1 MLDQEVRRI
10 RARAEEEL
18 RDAIRQTLPL
28 ESLGYRAGRPR
39 IAEGAEEH
47 LADWHDAAPGT
58 RWGGTD
64 AWATFKA
71 VFRVPEAWAGAPVE
85 LALPV
90 GGQGI
95 AYLDGQPWQGLDGQH
110 PTIML
115 PPSCRDGR
123 PHEVLIETYA
133 VNQAPRRD
141 GETCV
146 VEPCGLRQVDAE
158 ARAYGYD
165 LLVGADTL
173 RVLPADHP
181 ARTQLQALLLM
192 AEGLVDRRRPG
203 SSAHGASRRE
213 ARAVLAEG
221 LPRLAAEWA
230 APGQVLATGHAHI
243 DTAWKWTVSQTRRKV
258 ARSWSTAL
266 RLMEAY
272 PEYHFLAS
280 QVQHYAWLEE
290 DEPAL
295 YRQVEARVREGRWE
309 PAAAMWVE
317 PDVNLTSGESLA
329 RQLLYG
335 QRAIQARFGL
345 RCGIL
350 WLPDTFGYSAAL
362 PQLMRSAGVH
372 TMVTSKLSWN
382 DTNAIPHDT
391 FRWRG
396 LDGTEVLAYLLTAR
410 IDWSVDTWL
419 TDPEHPL
426 RGVATYNAHVTPY
439 EVSSAWEHYRDKAQ
453 NDTVLYPFGH
463 GDGGGGPTADMLEK
477 VRRMAAYPGFP
488 RLTPAPAGPFL
499 QALHDRLFADPETP
513 VWDGELYLEHHR
525 GVYTSQAGVKS
536 GNRRG
541 EHALHDAEVWAAWA
555 ASHGA
560 AGIGWHAFLAKAWE
574 LLLLNQ
580 FHDILPGSSIGE
592 VYRDQAQDHAR
603 VQVLAGRVRHEA
615 QTALAAGMAGPEDR
629 LVLFSSLPW
638 ERADVAID
646 AALVAGHALLGH
658 DGEPLP
664 TQEVTTLD
672 GRRQVLVGGLGV
684 PALGYRAVPLG
695 RAAASPANMTLV
707 ASERQLENRF
717 FLLELDDAGQ
727 ISRLYDKRHRRE
739 VLLPGG
745 RGNRLQAFE
754 DKPNDA
760 DAWDINSFY
769 TRKSWDLASVDD
781 WTVVEQGP
789 LRAGVELR
797 REWDGSTITQRILLH
812 AELPRI
818 DFQTR
823 IDWHH
828 HQVLLKAAFPLAV
841 RNMNARY
848 ECAFGWVERPTHR
861 NTSWDQARFEV
872 AAHRWADLS
881 EAAYGVSLLNDSK
894 YGHDCLGGT
903 LRLTLLKSGIDP
915 DPEADQGIQHCCY
928 ALWPHGPAWTV
939 EETVQAAYALN
950 LPITALRATGGGGSL
965 PASQSLVTTSGRHA
979 VIDTV
984 KPAED
989 GEGII
994 VRVYD
999 CAGGRQTTELVFCS
1013 PIMSA
1018 QAVTVLEEQDTAA
1031 PAPQVDGNRMTFALR
1046 TFGVH
1051 SFRVRLAHR

>member
-1 MLDQEVRRI
+1 MLDQEVRYL
-10 RARAEEEL
+10 RARAEEDL
-18 RDAIRQTLPL
+18 RDAIRQALPL
-28 ESLGYRAGRPR
+28 ESLVYRAGRPR
-39 IAEGAEEH
+39 IAAGAEEH
-47 LADWHDAAPGT
+47 LADWRDAGAGT
-58 RWGGTD
+58 RWGGAE
-64 AWATFKA
+64 AWATFRA
-71 VFRVPEAWAGAPVE
+71 VFRVPQAWAGAPVE

-90 GGQGI
+90 GGQCFG
-95 AYLDGQPWQGLDGQH
+95 YLDGRPWQGLDPQH
-110 PTIML
+110 PTMLL
-115 PPSCRDGR
+115 PPSCCDGR
-123 PHEVLIETYA
+123 PHEVLIEAYA

-146 VEPCGLRQVDAE
+146 VEPCGLQRVAVDAQ
-158 ARAYGYD
+158 AYGYD
-165 LLVGADTL
+165 LHVGADTL
-173 RVLPADHP
+173 RILPTDHP
-181 ARTQLQALLLM
+181 ARAQLQALLFK
-192 AEGLVDRRRPG
+192 AEQLVDRRRPG
-203 SSAHGASRRE
+203 SSMHTASLRA

-221 LPRLAAEWA
+221 LPRLAAAWA
-230 APGQVLATGHAHI
+230 APGQALAVGHAHI

-280 QVQHYAWLEE
+280 QAQHYAWLEE
-290 DEPAL
+290 DEPLL
-295 YRQVEARVREGRWE
+295 YQQVEARVREGRWE

-317 PDVNLTSGESLA
+317 PDVNLTSGESLV

-335 QRAIQARFGL
+335 QRATQARFGL

-372 TMVTSKLSWN
+372 SMVTSKLSWN
-382 DTNAIPHDT
+382 DTNQIPHDT

-426 RGVATYNAHVTPY
+426 RGVATYNAHMTPY
-439 EVSSAWEHYRDKAQ
+439 EVSSAWEHYRDKAR

-463 GDGGGGPTADMLEK
+463 GDGGGGPTAEMLEMA
-477 VRRMAAYPGFP
+477 RRMAAYPGLP
-488 RLTPAPAGPFL
+488 PLTPAPAGPFL
-499 QALHDRLFADPETP
+499 QALHDRLFADSETP
-513 VWDGELYLEHHR
+513 VWDGELYFEHHR
-525 GVYTSQAGVKS
+525 GVYSSQAGVKA

-541 EHALHDAEVWAAWA
+541 EHALHDAELWAVWAA
-555 ASHGA
+555 SRGA
-560 AGIGWHAFLAKAWE
+560 ATPGWQTSLAKAWE

-592 VYRDQAQDHAR
+592 VYQDQARDHAR
-603 VQVLAGRVRHEA
+603 VQALAGRVRHEA
-615 QTALAAGMAGPEDR
+615 QTALAAGMAGTEDR
-629 LVLFSSLPW
+629 LVVFSGLPW
-638 ERADVAID
+638 ERGDVAVD
-646 AALVAGHALLGH
+646 AALIEGLAPLGD

-664 TQEVTTLD
+664 TQEVTDLD
-672 GRRQVLVGGLGV
+672 GRRQVLVGGLRV
-684 PALGYRAVPLG
+684 PALGYRAAPLG
-695 RAAASPANMTLV
+695 RGAARPANMALV
-707 ASERQLENRF
+707 AGERQLENCF
-717 FLLELDDAGQ
+717 FLLQLDDAGQ
-727 ISRLYDKRHRRE
+727 IARLYDKRYRRE

-745 RGNRLQAFE
+745 GGNRLQAFE

-769 TRKSWDLASVDD
+769 KRKSWDLMAVDD
-781 WTVVEQGP
+781 WTVVEHGP

-823 IDWHH
+823 LEWHH

-841 RNMNARY
+841 RSMNARY

-872 AAHRWADLS
+872 AAHRWVDLS

-928 ALWPHGPAWTV
+928 ALWPHGPEWTV
-939 EETVQAAYALN
+939 AETVQAAYGFN
-950 LPITALRATGGGGSL
+950 LPVTALRGTGGGGDL
-965 PASQSLVTTSGRHA
+965 PASLALVTTSSRHA
-979 VIDTV
+979 VVDTV

-989 GEGII
+989 GDGLI

-999 CAGGRQTTELVFCS
+999 CAGGQDRTELVFCA
-1013 PIMSA
+1013 PIATA
-1018 QAVTVLEEQDTAA
+1018 QAVTILEEPDGEAA
-1031 PAPQVDGNRMTFALR
+1031 SLQVGGRSLLFELGP
-1046 TFGVH
+1046 FGVR
-1051 SFRVRLAHR
+1051 SFRVRLA